1 MSGSEYNAF
10 WFAGLDGGPSRTSP
24 GRPLPT
30 PVPVSWSEK
39 HRPRHLKEIV
49 GNPQALKALARW
61 ADSWT
66 DGPPKQRAV
75 LLAGPP
81 GCGKTSAAVALAAER
96 GWGVIEMN
104 ASDARSA
111 DAIRRIAGHGA
122 AHETFSETGEFM
134 SSREGR
140 RKLIVLDEAD
150 NLYERGGGTVEGG
163 TDYSDRGGKR
173 AIVDTVASAQQPVVL
188 IVNDAYALTRGS
200 GSRLNR
206 LALKI
211 AFQKLPPAIV
221 AKALADVAKAEGVAA
236 TREVLDAVAQ
246 RADGDLRSALNDL
259 QALGQGR
266 DRIERVDVE
275 ALGYRNRAESIFD
288 AVRAI
293 LRDGKAEPAI
303 RAARDVEEP
312 PDFLITWIDENLP
325 KEYQDPADLERGYD
339 FLAASDVYLGRTRR
353 RQAYGLWS
361 YATELMAGGV
371 ASARTA
377 PPGGFVR
384 YGFPTWLRQMSSSR
398 GHRAL
403 RDALAEK
410 VGGALHM
417 SKRVATRDA
426 LPWLRTLCLADRELA
441 ERVGLTMD
449 LSGDEI
455 GFLLGPDADK
465 SYVRDVVAHVD
476 RRREEGP
483 GAEEAF
489 FPQGENEEEAPE
501 PQAPEDPE
509 PDEEE
514 PPSKTLFDF

>member
-1 MSGSEYNAF
+1 M
-10 WFAGLDGGPSRTSP
+10 
-24 GRPLPT
+24 
-30 PVPVSWSEK
+30 PVSWSEK
-39 HRPRHLKEIV
+39 HRPHQLKDIV
-49 GNPQALKALARW
+49 GNPQALKALAKW
-61 ADSWT
+61 ADSWS

-81 GCGKTSAAVALAAER
+81 GCGKTSAAVALAEER

-140 RKLIVLDEAD
+140 RKLIILDEAD
-150 NLYERGGGTVEGG
+150 NLYERGGGTVSAG
-163 TDYSDRGGKR
+163 TDYSDRGGKK
-173 AIVDTVASAQQPVVL
+173 AIIDTVASAQQPVVL

-211 AFQKLPPAIV
+211 AFQELPDAMV
-221 AKALADVAKAEGVAA
+221 AKALAGVADAEGVAA
-236 TREVLDAVAQ
+236 SRDVLEAVAE
-246 RADGDLRSALNDL
+246 RAGGDLRSAVNDL

-266 DRIERVDVE
+266 ERIETADVE

-288 AVRAI
+288 AVRAV

-325 KEYQDPADLERGYD
+325 KEYKDPQDLERGYG
-339 FLAASDVYLGRTRR
+339 FLAAADVYLGRTKR

-371 ASARTA
+371 ASARTV

-417 SKRVATRDA
+417 GKRAATRDA
-426 LPWLRTLCLADRELA
+426 LPWLRTLCLADPQLAARTGVTMEL
-441 ERVGLTMD
+441 T
-449 LSGDEI
+449 GDEI
-455 GFLLGPDADK
+455 GFLLGPDADP
-465 SYVRDVVAHVD
+465 SYVEEVVADVE
-476 RRREEGP
+476 RRREQEEP
-483 GAEEAF
+483 EREEEFFAQAEREEEPQEDRTEPEPEAEE
-489 FPQGENEEEAPE
+489 
-501 PQAPEDPE
+501 D
-509 PDEEE
+509 E